1 MNIKVDFL
9 GTDDYFICASTE
21 LYRVSVTAHDTTLD
35 DAIGIAKDLILHH
48 SFTQADILDSNG
60 AVVAEVYKE
69 EEEEDIDHDTF
80 DRYWELGYNPY
91 MGECDYDC

>member
-1 MNIKVDFL
+1 MNIKVNFL
-9 GTDDYFICASTE
+9 GNSTYYISATTE
-21 LYRVSVTAHDTTLD
+21 LYRVDVTARDTTLD

-48 SFTQADILDSNG
+48 NFTSADILDDCG

-69 EEEEDIDHDTF
+69 EEEVDEDLS

>member
-9 GTDDYFICASTE
+9 GKSTYYISATTE
-21 LYRVSVTAHDTTLD
+21 LYRVDVTARDTTLD

-48 SFTQADILDSNG
+48 NFVSADILDDCG
-60 AVVAEVYKE
+60 VVVAEVYKE
-69 EEEEDIDHDTF
+69 EENELDEDLS

>member
-1 MNIKVDFL
+1 MNIKVDVL
-9 GTDDYFICASTE
+9 GTDNYFICASTE
-21 LYRVSVTAHDTTLD
+21 LYQVNVTAHNTTLD

-48 SFTQADILDSNG
+48 NFVSADILDDCG
-60 AVVAEVYKE
+60 VVIAEAYKE
-69 EEEEDIDHDTF
+69 EEKELDEDLS

>member
-21 LYRVSVTAHDTTLD
+21 LYRVNVTAHDTTLD

-48 SFTQADILDSNG
+48 SFTQADVMDSNG
-60 AVVAEVYKE
+60 AVIADVSKEVDKE
-69 EEEEDIDHDTF
+69 LDEDLS

-91 MGECDYDC
+91 LGECDYDC